1 MKTIIF
7 DFERG
12 VPKAMQKI
20 LIVEDEK
27 EIRSI
32 VGKYMEQEGYAVEL
46 AYDGLDGL
54 SKFNEYKPHLVILDV
69 MMPIIDG
76 FEVLKQIRQTSDVPI
91 ILLTAKYEEI
101 DRLKGFDEGV
111 DDYVIKPFSPKEL
124 VRRVNAILKRSY
136 GNGASNSSTTSGT
149 TFERGFITLA
159 PFKLDL
165 GQQKLFKDEIEVD
178 ITSKEFLILKV
189 FFQNPNQLLSR
200 DQLIEDAFGFEY
212 EGFERNIDSHIKK
225 IRQKIEIDSRNPQY
239 LKTKYGAGYTFGG
252 DES

>member
-1 MKTIIF
+1 M
-7 DFERG
+7 E
-12 VPKAMQKI
+12 KI
-20 LIVEDEK
+20 LIIEDEK

-32 VGKYMEQEGYAVEL
+32 VGKYMEQEGYQVEL
-46 AYDGLDGL
+46 ATDGLDGL
-54 SKFNEYKPHLVILDV
+54 SKFNEFKPHLVILDV

-76 FEVLKQIRQTSDVPI
+76 FQVLSQIRQTSDVPV
-91 ILLTAKYEEI
+91 ILLTAKYEEV

-111 DDYVIKPFSPKEL
+111 DDYVTKPFSPKEL

-136 GNGASNSSTTSGT
+136 GSAGTLNHSASVNTATAA
-149 TFERGFITLA
+149 FERGFLTLP

-165 GQQKLFKDEIEVD
+165 GQQKLYKDQTEIE
-178 ITSKEFLILKV
+178 ITSKEFLLLKV

-212 EGFERNIDSHIKK
+212 DGFERNIDSHIKK
-225 IRQKIEIDSRNPQY
+225 LRQKIETDSRNPQY

>member
-1 MKTIIF
+1 M
-7 DFERG
+7 E
-12 VPKAMQKI
+12 KI
-20 LIVEDEK
+20 LIIEDEK

-32 VGKYMEQEGYAVEL
+32 VGKYMEQEGYQVEL
-46 AYDGLDGL
+46 ATDGLDGL
-54 SKFNEYKPHLVILDV
+54 SKFNEFKPHLVILDV

-76 FEVLKQIRQTSDVPI
+76 FQVLSQIRQTSDVPV
-91 ILLTAKYEEI
+91 ILLTAKYEEV

-111 DDYVIKPFSPKEL
+111 DDYVTKPFSPKEL

-136 GNGASNSSTTSGT
+136 GSLGTLNNSGSGNT
-149 TFERGFITLA
+149 ISPAFERGFLTLT

-165 GQQKLFKDEIEVD
+165 GQQKLYKDQVEIE
-178 ITSKEFLILKV
+178 ITSKEFLLLKV

-212 EGFERNIDSHIKK
+212 DGFERNIDSHIKK
-225 IRQKIEIDSRNPQY
+225 LRQKIEVDSRNPQY

>member
-1 MKTIIF
+1 M
-7 DFERG
+7 E
-12 VPKAMQKI
+12 KI
-20 LIVEDEK
+20 LIIEDEK

-32 VGKYMEQEGYAVEL
+32 VGKYMEQEGYQVEL
-46 AYDGLDGL
+46 ATDGLDGL
-54 SKFNEYKPHLVILDV
+54 SKFNEFKPHLVILDV

-76 FEVLKQIRQTSDVPI
+76 FQVLSQIRQTSDVPV
-91 ILLTAKYEEI
+91 ILLTAKYEEV

-111 DDYVIKPFSPKEL
+111 DDYVTKPFSPKEL

-136 GNGASNSSTTSGT
+136 GSLGTLNNSGAGNTISPA
-149 TFERGFITLA
+149 FERGFLTLT

-165 GQQKLFKDEIEVD
+165 GQQKLYKNHVEIE
-178 ITSKEFLILKV
+178 ITSKEFLLLKV

-212 EGFERNIDSHIKK
+212 DGFERNIDSHIKK
-225 IRQKIEIDSRNPQY
+225 LRQKIEVDSRNPQY

>member
-1 MKTIIF
+1 M
-7 DFERG
+7 
-12 VPKAMQKI
+12 VQKI

-32 VGKYMEQEGYAVEL
+32 VGKYMAQEGYEVEL
-46 AYDGLDGL
+46 AGDGLEGL
-54 SKFNEYKPHLVILDV
+54 SKFSEYKPHLVILDV
-69 MMPIIDG
+69 MMPIVDG
-76 FEVLKQIRQTSDVPI
+76 FEVLKQIRQTSDVPV
-91 ILLTAKYEEI
+91 ILLTAKYEEV

-136 GNGASNSSTTSGT
+136 GNPSSSLRGSTAPN
-149 TFERGFITLA
+149 FERGFISLP

-165 GQQKLFKDEIEVD
+165 GQQKLFKNEVEID
-178 ITSKEFLILKV
+178 ITSKEFSILKV

-212 EGFERNIDSHIKK
+212 EGFERSIDSHIKK
-225 IRQKIEIDSRNPQY
+225 LRQKIEIDSRNPQY